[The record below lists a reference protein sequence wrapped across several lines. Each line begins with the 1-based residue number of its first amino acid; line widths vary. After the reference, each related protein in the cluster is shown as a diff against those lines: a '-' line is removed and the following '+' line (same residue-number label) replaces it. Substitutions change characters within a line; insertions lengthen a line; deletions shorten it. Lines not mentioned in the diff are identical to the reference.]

1 MELREIRSFVI
12 LAEQLHFGNAARLL
26 HLTQPALSRQ
36 IHKLEEELGG
46 ELLTRGRHGARLTA
60 MGSAFLTKA
69 RVLLADADD
78 LVRSSRLIA
87 QGGAGRL
94 RIGFGFHT
102 LDLVSRALVRLRKV
116 HPLVRVTLR
125 DMSTSEQI
133 DDLLGDKIDMG
144 FIRSSKVPG
153 LEMQQLLTDRLIL
166 AVGESMVF
174 PRDFD
179 LSHLRDQPFVFISR
193 EKSPTL
199 HRHILDLCS
208 RYGFHPRIVQE
219 VPEITTVLGL
229 VRAGLGVSMIPASFA
244 QNHYNG
250 VRFRTI
256 SDSRAVWPVVAVWKK
271 HDRSPLIARFLE
283 LLKIEARSTDPRGRP

>member
-26 HLTQPALSRQ
+26 NLTQPALTRQ

-46 ELLTRGRHGARLTA
+46 ELLSRGRHGARLTA
-60 MGSAFLTKA
+60 MGDTFLTKA
-69 RVLLADADD
+69 RLLLADADE
-78 LVRSSRLIA
+78 LVKSSRLIA
-87 QGGAGRL
+87 KGEAGRL

-102 LDLVSRALVRLRKV
+102 LDLVSRAIVRLRKAQ
-116 HPLVRVTLR
+116 PLVVVTLR

-133 DDLLGDKIDMG
+133 DDLLAGRIDMG

-153 LEMQQLLTDRLIL
+153 LKMQQLLTDRLIL
-166 AVGESMVF
+166 AVGEGMVF
-174 PRDFD
+174 PKDFGLGD
-179 LSHLRDQPFVFISR
+179 LRDQPFVFISR

-199 HRHILDLCS
+199 HRHALDLCA

-229 VRAGLGVSMIPASFA
+229 VRAGLGVSMIPESFA
-244 QNHYNG
+244 QNRYNG
-250 VRFRTI
+250 VRFRHI
-256 SDSRAVWPVVAVWKK
+256 SDPQAEWPVVAAWRKQ
-271 HDRSPLIARFLE
+271 DSNPLITCFLD
-283 LLKIEARSTDPRGRP
+283 LLKREARATDVRR